1 MATGRG
7 FKNFQNLQNLL
18 QRTTFETSFVKISL
32 KYQQWCQI
40 GKGYCFH
47 SWQIQHFEK
56 NSLKVE
62 QVLYIGFPS
71 NGEL

>member
-7 FKNFQNLQNLL
+7 FKNFQNLHNLL

-62 QVLYIGFPS
+62 QVLDIGFPS